1 MNLYQKIL
9 ESENF
14 FLIAGPCVIEDS
26 AILYKIA
33 ETLKKITE
41 ERNIPYIFKASYLK
55 ANRTS
60 ESSYSGPGLDE
71 GLKILEKIKRE
82 FELPILTD
90 IHQTEEAELVAE
102 VADILQI
109 PAFLARQTFL
119 IKSAAKTGKIVN
131 LKKAQFMAP
140 EDMKGAVDKVVSE
153 ENTQVMITERGTSFG
168 YHNLVVDFR
177 GFPVMKQFGYP
188 VVYDVTH
195 SLQKPSIKNV
205 SGGTPEYVPM
215 MAKAAMATGLID
227 GIFIETHPNPE
238 KGLSDAKSMINLD
251 LMGQLLDE
259 LIAIKEVVR

>member
-1 MNLYQKIL
+1 
-9 ESENF
+9 
-14 FLIAGPCVIEDS
+14 
-26 AILYKIA
+26 
-33 ETLKKITE
+33 
-41 ERNIPYIFKASYLK
+41 
-55 ANRTS
+55 
-60 ESSYSGPGLDE
+60 
-71 GLKILEKIKRE
+71 
-82 FELPILTD
+82 
-90 IHQTEEAELVAE
+90 VAE